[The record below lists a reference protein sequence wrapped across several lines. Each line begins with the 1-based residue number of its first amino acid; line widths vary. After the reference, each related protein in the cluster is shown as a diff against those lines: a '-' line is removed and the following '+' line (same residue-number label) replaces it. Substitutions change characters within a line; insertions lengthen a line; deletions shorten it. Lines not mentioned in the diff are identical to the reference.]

1 MLTAMVDS
9 QLKELKEV
17 LQMEVKNEWQR
28 QLTIL
33 IISFLAG
40 YFGLDRFYRGQVAWG
55 VLKLVTCGGMG
66 VWYLVDVAIAAYRFG
81 KLS

>member
-1 MLTAMVDS
+1 M
-9 QLKELKEV
+9 KPKEV
-17 LQMEVKNEWQR
+17 PEMETKKGWQH

-40 YFGLDRFYRGQVAWG
+40 YFGLDRFYRGQIGWG
-55 VLKLVTCGGMG
+55 VLKLITCGGVG

>member
-1 MLTAMVDS
+1 
-9 QLKELKEV
+9 
-17 LQMEVKNEWQR
+17 METNREWQH

-40 YFGLDRFYRGQVAWG
+40 YFGLDRFYRGQIG
-55 VLKLVTCGGMG
+55 LGILKLITCGGIG

-81 KLS
+81 KLN

>member
-1 MLTAMVDS
+1 MER
-9 QLKELKEV
+9 KE
-17 LQMEVKNEWQR
+17 EWQR

-40 YFGLDRFYRGQVAWG
+40 YFGLDRFYRGQIGWG
-55 VLKLVTCGGMG
+55 IIKMITVGGAG
-66 VWYLVDVAIAAYRFG
+66 IWYLVDLAIAAYRLG

>member
-1 MLTAMVDS
+1 MVDFQS
-9 QLKELKEV
+9 KRPKEV
-17 LQMEVKNEWQR
+17 SNMERKEEWQR

-40 YFGLDRFYRGQVAWG
+40 YFGLDRFYRGQIGWG
-55 VLKLVTCGGMG
+55 IIKMITVGGAG
-66 VWYLVDVAIAAYRFG
+66 IWYLVDLAIAAYRLG